1 MWGMRKEECIG
12 SFKFARSL
20 LKFVLGLI
28 YTTKLG
34 HGSWESLDFHWL
46 IVVQAPTLGL
56 NKDNSDYN
64 T

>member
-1 MWGMRKEECIG
+1 MRKEECIG

-20 LKFVLGLI
+20 LKFVLGAYLHDKI
-28 YTTKLG
+28 RPWLLRILG
-34 HGSWESLDFHWL
+34 FSLVDSG
-46 IVVQAPTLGL
+46 ASPTLGL